1 MSEERR
7 KVKRWEEKNIPQEI
21 MSPPIGVGFK
31 FIPQKD
37 KKAKKVPVNVATGG
51 NAKSND
57 PKTWRPLGEVIAR
70 AVALGLDAIGFAI
83 TKPIIGI
90 DIDGCVASGVIA
102 SYARK
107 IISALDS
114 YTEFS
119 PSGTGIH
126 ILCKGELPSDR
137 KFSELGVEMYS
148 GGRFFTI
155 TGDIVPG
162 CKSTIEARKDELLK
176 LFEELKQA
184 EEEKKDIRSLL
195 GKIKKSNDSESF
207 FALYEGKWQES
218 YPSQSEA
225 DLALCNKLAF
235 WTGKDIGQMDALFRQ
250 SGLMRPK
257 WDEKHFSD
265 GKTYGQVLI
274 EKAIEGCENAFQSS
288 LSEFKHK
295 PTQGEIITRDCEEN
309 SKDFFRDQHGNS
321 ILVLPVD
328 NHLEVC
334 PTNTSTFR
342 NWTATRYRKRFGV
355 PPKIDAINQAKV
367 QIEARC
373 ATSRQVELFN
383 RVGWHDNKIYYDL
396 TAVDHKGVEVSPA
409 GWRITQLPP
418 IFRRYQHQIEQVMP
432 VQGGDAKDFLR
443 FCNIAVE
450 NHCLLLTAIASYF
463 IPNFPHVIISMT
475 GEQGTAKSS
484 NCKKIKELVDPSRVM
499 LTSSPKELEQAQLTA
514 DKHWVCAFDNVSR
527 IHDWFS
533 DFLCRGVTG
542 EGDMKRSLYTNDDE
556 FIRSYR
562 RCFVLNGIGSIMY
575 RPDLLD
581 RSIIFDIPL
590 LKDTWPETIMAEEWK
605 KALPGILGGF
615 FTAVSKAM
623 GVVAQVSGHEKFRM
637 ADFARWGGALS
648 EGLGYSREEFFSKYQ
663 ESVDSKWQDTAE
675 ESTFAK
681 KIRTFVDSHNGYWAG
696 SPSELLSELSSDE
709 DEKGI
714 PKTAKWLSNELVR
727 IAPVMRHV
735 GIDIIKDKREAGTG
749 RRIFVLQKCAPNRCE
764 DGVKIREFCED
775 DSEGYDDRPF

>member
-1 MSEERR
+1 MQTARLDFNKMSL
-7 KVKRWEEKNIPQEI
+7 VIPDEI
-21 MSPPIGVGFK
+21 RSQKAWVGYVTREDNGRIDK
-31 FIPQKD
+31 IPM
-37 KKAKKVPVNVATGG
+37 NVMTGMP
-51 NAKSND
+51 AKSND
-57 PKTWRPLGEVIAR
+57 PSTWTDFEM
-70 AVALGLDAIGFAI
+70 ALDLAIQRNYAGIGFMFQ
-83 TKPIIGI
+83 PPYVGV
-90 DIDGCVASGVIA
+90 DIDHCVKDGAIEMYA
-102 SYARK
+102 LEILKALNSY
-107 IISALDS
+107 SE
-114 YTEFS
+114 YS

-126 ILCKGELPSDR
+126 TLCKGEIPRACKISKIGLEIYT
-137 KFSELGVEMYS
+137 K
-148 GGRFFTI
+148 GRFFTV
-155 TGDIVPG
+155 TGNRLENYPAELNECTDALKGIFSRFVDKAPANDIL
-162 CKSTIEARKDELLK
+162 SLIANSKD
-176 LFEELKQA
+176 A
-184 EEEKKDIRSLL
+184 ERFQRIYS
-195 GKIKKSNDSESF
+195 GQWQND
-207 FALYEGKWQES
+207 

-235 WTGKDIGQMDALFRQ
+235 WTGKDAGQMDSLFRQ

-274 EKAIEGCENAFQSS
+274 EKANEGCENTFQSS
-288 LSEFKHK
+288 GSEFKHK

-334 PTNTSTFR
+334 LTNTSSFR

-367 QIEARC
+367 QLEARC

-383 RVGWHDNKIYYDL
+383 RVGWHDNKIFYDL
-396 TAVDHKGVEVSPA
+396 TAVDHKGVEVSA
-409 GWRITQLPP
+409 SGWRVTQLPP
-418 IFRRYQHQIEQVMP
+418 IFRRYQHQVEQVTP
-432 VQGGDAKDFLR
+432 AQGGDAKDFLR
-443 FCNIAVE
+443 FCNIAGE
-450 NHCLLLTAIASYF
+450 DSCLLLTAIASYF

-484 NCKKIKELVDPSRVM
+484 NSRKIKELVDPSRVI

-590 LKDTWPETIMAEEWK
+590 LKESWPESFITDEWK
-605 KALPGILGGF
+605 KSLPGILGGF
-615 FTAVSKAM
+615 LTAVSRAM

-648 EGLGYSREEFFSKYQ
+648 EGLGYSRDEFFSKYQ

-681 KIRTFVDSHNGYWAG
+681 KIKTFFESHGGYWAG
-696 SPSELLSELSSDE
+696 SPSELLSEISSDD

-714 PKTAKWLSNELVR
+714 PKTAKWLSNELIR

-735 GIDIIKDKREAGTG
+735 GIDIIKDKRQGGTG
-749 RRIFVLQKCAPNRCE
+749 RRIFILKKCAPQSRE
-764 DGVKIREFCED
+764 DGVSISEFCED
-775 DSEGYDDRPF
+775 DSEVDSDRPF